1 VDTFHW
7 DPSTDTFRKVEES
20 WVLRELRRNLGMT
33 PIQLKKELKNRE
45 RVLTWLANQPEITP
59 SEIADVLSQYYYNPE
74 SVLRRIGEG

>member
-1 VDTFHW
+1 
-7 DPSTDTFRKVEES
+7 
-20 WVLRELRRNLGMT
+20 MT

-45 RVLTWLANQPEITP
+45 RVLTWLANQAEITP